1 MKYKILYTHMKIFH
15 TMYWSIQTVINAH
28 HEATFSQTLQ
38 AVETVKR
45 STMAAE
51 MVKYPNCVKVVKVV
65 V

>member
-1 MKYKILYTHMKIFH
+1 
-15 TMYWSIQTVINAH
+15 MYRSIQTVINAH
-28 HEATFSQTLQ
+28 HGATFSQTLE

-45 STMAAE
+45 STMAAK